1 MCHHSIV
8 AKSATA
14 VVYGMTRQLRSRT
27 LKLKTFSSPS
37 PFFHPISNNLC
48 GPRSSRPLSLSSLA
62 LFSLFLSFFFSTMS
76 AHAAA
81 AAVLLASSAD
91 AFAPS
96 TFQHSPA
103 MLRSA
108 VAPAARTKSVLKLSM
123 DVSAP
128 CPGGRLLS
136 LSLSRT

>member
-1 MCHHSIV
+1 
-8 AKSATA
+8 
-14 VVYGMTRQLRSRT
+14 
-27 LKLKTFSSPS
+27 
-37 PFFHPISNNLC
+37 
-48 GPRSSRPLSLSSLA
+48 
-62 LFSLFLSFFFSTMS
+62 MS

-96 TFQHSPA
+96 TFHHSPA